1 LRGAG
6 HPGGSGADGGING
19 KGGAD
24 GGGSSAKGADSKGD
38 KGKARA
44 FDADAFRA
52 RIAQAVQSAPP
63 AERSSRSYSAADL
76 ASLVGSVVLHVR
88 GGADLN
94 FDALPDEHRETLR
107 ALLAPVAAAPAVPE
121 NVLLGD
127 WIAVALDSAVAEV
140 RDFRPGAVTTE
151 TTAANGAKPSPAQAE
166 KANALIKA
174 WLDEYAAGGDAVS
187 AQTFEDHCVL
197 KIGALSA

>member
-1 LRGAG
+1 VGPEG
-6 HPGGSGADGGING
+6 SGSGAGPE
-19 KGGAD
+19 K
-24 GGGSSAKGADSKGD
+24 D
-38 KGKARA
+38 KKPGKAPS
-44 FDADAFRA
+44 FDAESFRA
-52 RIAQAVQSAPP
+52 RVASVAASAPA
-63 AERSSRSYSAADL
+63 AERAYTTSGVAR
-76 ASLVGSVVLHVR
+76 LVEAVVLHVR

-94 FDALPDEHRETLR
+94 FDALPEEHRETLR
-107 ALLAPVAAAPAVPE
+107 ALLAPVAAAPVVPE

>member
-1 LRGAG
+1 MKEVKLEESAYQFDAKMSLKQAIPLGLQHVMALYAGAVAV
-6 HPGGSGADGGING
+6 PLIV
-19 KGGAD
+19 GGAL
-24 GGGSSAKGADSKGD
+24 G
-38 KGKARA
+38 
-44 FDADAFRA
+44 
-52 RIAQAVQSAPP
+52 
-63 AERSSRSYSAADL
+63 YSAADL
-76 ASLVGSVVLHVR
+76 ASLVGNVVLHVR
-88 GGADLN
+88 GGADLD

-107 ALLAPVAAAPAVPE
+107 ALLAPVPAAPAVPE

-127 WIAVALDSAVAEV
+127 WIAVALDGAVAEV
-140 RDFRPGAVTTE
+140 RDFRPGAVTTD

-166 KANALIKA
+166 KANALIRE